1 MGAFKLLSD
10 LELVKTAREGITKK
24 TVNEIIKLT
33 GLTQIE
39 FSNYIN
45 LTTRAIQRK
54 DENEKLSKAI
64 SEKALLIS
72 NLYCKGS
79 DVLGSIDNFKEWM
92 DTANVALG
100 NIKPKE
106 YLDTYSGI
114 EFLNDELGRMEH
126 GMMF

>member
-1 MGAFKLLSD
+1 MGALKLLSD

-54 DENEKLSKAI
+54 DENEKLSITI

-92 DTANVALG
+92 DTTNYALG

-126 GMMF
+126 GMML